1 MMKKVCL
8 IVLGG
13 IIVFAF
19 LLCMPI
25 VEAQGTI
32 LDGEAPEKR
41 LSESSLSDDSQVMAD
56 PSIDES
62 QQSEDSRF
70 KEEKNLELE
79 DEVRKD
85 DSDEEGFV
93 SQDTGIWGNVPWK
106 WEEETATLT
115 LQGGSAGTVATAP
128 WKAYPAVQKIIVEDK
143 VMLQA
148 NAANLFSNLTSLTQV
163 DALSFDTSQVTVMD
177 FLFANCTSLS
187 VLNLNGWDTRN
198 VRTVN
203 RTFHNMTD
211 LVELDLSSWNTT
223 NLASVSTNSWFIFE
237 ARNLRTIHL
246 GENTTF
252 LHMGSSSPR
261 FPSEVPSNEYT
272 GNWVHTKDQFGNQVE
287 ERVVAPRSS
296 LLSAFYDGS
305 QPGTYVLE
313 KWQTITINPIDQ
325 KGNFLTEKQTIRG
338 GYLEDYSIIPPSV
351 LGWHFDYSDWPLQGR
366 FTGETTEVNLFYR
379 LNETSILDPI
389 NPEVEI
395 TPELMPE
402 LPKETQSFRID
413 FVPTILFG
421 TQKITIHEQEYYA
434 GALKINGSNEERPN
448 FVQVSNFDR
457 TITSWTLSVRQESQ
471 FQTSEGDLLLGA
483 SLSFKNA
490 ELISIHDQKVPTDYP
505 TQVELFP
512 EETSLLFKTIAE
524 EGAGTWIY
532 RFGDS
537 KTMSESIQLTV
548 PGNTMPNSKEYNT
561 TIIWTISAIP

>member
-1 MMKKVCL
+1 MKKVCL

-56 PSIDES
+56 PAIDES

-85 DSDEEGFV
+85 DSEDERFV
-93 SQDTGIWGNVPWK
+93 SQDTGIWGNVSWE
-106 WEEETATLT
+106 WEEETVTLT
-115 LQGGSAGTVATAP
+115 LQGGNAGTVAAAP
-128 WKAYPAVQKIIVEDK
+128 WKTYSSVQKIIVQDRIT
-143 VMLQA
+143 LQS
-148 NAANLFSNLTSLTQV
+148 NAANLFSNLTSLTYV
-163 DALSFDTSQVTVMD
+163 DALSFDTSQVTTMD

-203 RTFHNMTD
+203 RTFHNMTE

-223 NLASVSTNSWFIFE
+223 NLASVSSNSWFIFE

-272 GNWVHTKDQFGNQVE
+272 GNWVHTKDQFGNQVG

-351 LGWHFDYSDWPLQGR
+351 LGWHFDYSDWSLQER

-402 LPKETQSFRID
+402 LPKETQRFRID
-413 FVPTILFG
+413 FVPFILFG
-421 TQKITIHEQEYYA
+421 TQNITTHEQEYYA
-434 GALKINGSNEERPN
+434 GTLKINGSNEERPN

-505 TQVELFP
+505 TQVELVP

-537 KTMSESIQLTV
+537 KTMSESIKLTV
-548 PGNTMPNSKEYNT
+548 PGSTMPNSKEYNT
-561 TIIWTISAIP
+561 TIIWTINAIP

>member
-1 MMKKVCL
+1 MKKDCL
-8 IVLGG
+8 IVLSGV
-13 IIVFAF
+13 IVFAL
-19 LLCMPI
+19 LLCIPI
-25 VEAQGTI
+25 VEAKDTMF
-32 LDGEAPEKR
+32 DEPAPEKT
-41 LSESSLSDDSQVMAD
+41 LSAPSLSDDSRVMAD
-56 PSIDES
+56 PAIADEI
-62 QQSEDSRF
+62 
-70 KEEKNLELE
+70 
-79 DEVRKD
+79 RKD
-85 DSDEEGFV
+85 DPEEKEV
-93 SQDTGIWGNVPWK
+93 VPQDTGIWGNVPWE
-106 WEEETATLT
+106 WNEEMATLT
-115 LQGGSAGTVATAP
+115 LQGGNAGTVAAAP
-128 WKAYPAVQKIIVEDK
+128 WKTYSSVQKIIVQERIT
-143 VMLQA
+143 LQS
-148 NAANLFSNLTSLTQV
+148 NAANLFSNLASVSYIDT
-163 DALSFDTSQVTVMD
+163 LSFDTSQVTTMD
-177 FLFANCTSLS
+177 FLFANCPALS
-187 VLNLNGWDTRN
+187 VLDLNGWDTRN

-203 RTFHNMTD
+203 RTFHNMTE

-223 NLASVSTNSWFIFE
+223 NLSTVSSNSWFVFE
-237 ARNLRTIHL
+237 ARNLKTIHL

-252 LHMGSSSPR
+252 LHMGTGSPR
-261 FPSEVPSNEYT
+261 FPSGAPSNEYT

-296 LLSAFYDGS
+296 LLSTFYDGS

-366 FTGETTEVNLFYR
+366 FIGEITEANLFYL

-395 TPELMPE
+395 TPDLMPE

-471 FQTSEGDLLLGA
+471 FQTREGDLLLGA
-483 SLSFKNA
+483 SLSFNHA
-490 ELISIHDQKVPTDYP
+490 ELISIHDQKVPTEYP
-505 TQVELFP
+505 TQVALVP

-537 KTMSESIQLTV
+537 KTMSESIKLTV
-548 PGNTMPNSKEYNT
+548 PGSTMPNSKEYNT
-561 TIIWTISAIP
+561 TIIWTINAIP

>member
-1 MMKKVCL
+1 M
-8 IVLGG
+8 
-13 IIVFAF
+13 
-19 LLCMPI
+19 
-25 VEAQGTI
+25 
-32 LDGEAPEKR
+32 
-41 LSESSLSDDSQVMAD
+41 
-56 PSIDES
+56 
-62 QQSEDSRF
+62 
-70 KEEKNLELE
+70 ELE

-85 DSDEEGFV
+85 DSEEEEGFV
-93 SQDTGIWGNVPWK
+93 SQDTRIWRNVPWE
-106 WEEETATLT
+106 WDEETATLT
-115 LQGGSAGTVATAP
+115 LQGGNAGTVATAS
-128 WKAYPAVQKIIVEDK
+128 WKTHLAVQKIIVEDK
-143 VMLQA
+143 VILQS
-148 NAANLFSNLTSLTQV
+148 NGANLFSNLTSLRYV
-163 DALSFDTSQVTVMD
+163 DALSFDTSQLTTMD
-177 FLFANCTSLS
+177 FLLANCTSLS

-237 ARNLRTIHL
+237 VRNLITIHL
-246 GENTTF
+246 EENTTF

-272 GNWVHTKDQFGNQVE
+272 GNWVHTRDQFGNRVD

-305 QPGTYVLE
+305 QPGTYVIE
-313 KWQTITINPIDQ
+313 KWQTTTIYPIDQ

-338 GYLEDYSIIPPSV
+338 SYLEDYSIIPTSV

-379 LNETSILDPI
+379 LNETSTLDPI

-421 TQKITIHEQEYYA
+421 TQKITTHEQEYYA
-434 GALKINGSNEERPN
+434 GALKINGSNEERQN
-448 FVQVSNFDR
+448 FIQVSNFDR

-471 FQTSEGDLLLGA
+471 FQTREGNLLLGA
-483 SLSFKNA
+483 SLSFDNA
-490 ELISIHDQKVPTDYP
+490 ELISIHDQKIPTEYP
-505 TQVELFP
+505 TKVALVP
-512 EETSLLFKTIAE
+512 EETSLFFKTISE
-524 EGAGTWIY
+524 EGTGTWVY

-537 KTMSESIQLTV
+537 KTMSESIKLTV
-548 PGNTMPNSKEYNT
+548 PGSTMPNSKEYNT

>member
-13 IIVFAF
+13 IVVFAF
-19 LLCMPI
+19 LLCIPI

-32 LDGEAPEKR
+32 LDGEAPGKR

-85 DSDEEGFV
+85 DSEEEGFV
-93 SQDTGIWGNVPWK
+93 SQDTGIWGNVPWE
-106 WEEETATLT
+106 WDEETATLT

-148 NAANLFSNLTSLTQV
+148 NAANLFSNLTSLTYV
-163 DALSFDTSQVTVMD
+163 DTLSFDTSQVTTMD

-203 RTFHNMTD
+203 RTFQNMTD

-261 FPSEVPSNEYT
+261 FPSEVPSNEYI

-313 KWQTITINPIDQ
+313 KWQTITISPIDQ

-338 GYLEDYSIIPPSV
+338 GYLENYSIIPPSV

-366 FTGETTEVNLFYR
+366 LTGETTEVNLFYR
-379 LNETSILDPI
+379 LNETSILDPV

-402 LPKETQSFRID
+402 LPKETQRFRID
-413 FVPTILFG
+413 FVPFILFG
-421 TQKITIHEQEYYA
+421 TQNITTHEQEYYA
-434 GALKINGSNEERPN
+434 GTLKINGSNEERPN

-490 ELISIHDQKVPTDYP
+490 ELISIHDQKVPTDHL
-505 TQVELFP
+505 TQVTLVP

-537 KTMSESIQLTV
+537 KTMSESIKLTV
-548 PGNTMPNSKEYNT
+548 PGSTMPNSKEYST

>member
-56 PSIDES
+56 PAIDES

-85 DSDEEGFV
+85 DSEDERFV
-93 SQDTGIWGNVPWK
+93 SQDTGIWGNVSWE
-106 WEEETATLT
+106 WEEETVTLT
-115 LQGGSAGTVATAP
+115 LQGGNAGTVAAAP
-128 WKAYPAVQKIIVEDK
+128 WKTYSSVQKIIVQDRIT
-143 VMLQA
+143 LQS
-148 NAANLFSNLTSLTQV
+148 NAANLFSNLTSLTYV
-163 DALSFDTSQVTVMD
+163 DALSFDTSQVTTMD

-203 RTFHNMTD
+203 RTFHNMTE

-223 NLASVSTNSWFIFE
+223 NLASVSSNSWFIFE

-272 GNWVHTKDQFGNQVE
+272 GNWVHTKDQFGNQVG

-351 LGWHFDYSDWPLQGR
+351 LGWHFDYSDWSLQER

-402 LPKETQSFRID
+402 LPKETQRFRID
-413 FVPTILFG
+413 FVPFILFG
-421 TQKITIHEQEYYA
+421 TQNITTHEQEYYA
-434 GALKINGSNEERPN
+434 GTLKINGSNEERPN

-505 TQVELFP
+505 TQVELVP

-537 KTMSESIQLTV
+537 KTMSESIKLTV
-548 PGNTMPNSKEYNT
+548 PGSTMPNSKEYNT
-561 TIIWTISAIP
+561 TIIWTINAIP

>member
-1 MMKKVCL
+1 MKKVCL

-13 IIVFAF
+13 IIAFAF
-19 LLCMPI
+19 LLCIPI
-25 VEAQGTI
+25 VDAQDTI
-32 LDGEAPEKR
+32 LDGEAPGKK
-41 LSESSLSDDSQVMAD
+41 LSDPSLSDDSQVMAD
-56 PSIDES
+56 PVIDES
-62 QQSEDSRF
+62 QQSENTVSQ
-70 KEEKNLELE
+70 EEKKSELE
-79 DEVRKD
+79 NEVRKD
-85 DSDEEGFV
+85 DSEEEEFV
-93 SQDTGIWGNVPWK
+93 SQDAGIWGNVS
-106 WEEETATLT
+106 WEWDEETATLT
-115 LQGGSAGTVATAP
+115 LQGGSAGTVETAP
-128 WKAYPAVQKIIVEDK
+128 WKTYPAVQKIIVEDK
-143 VMLQA
+143 VILQA
-148 NAANLFSNLTSLTQV
+148 NAANLFSNLTSLTYV
-163 DALSFDTSQVTVMD
+163 DALSIDTSQVTTMD

-187 VLNLNGWDTRN
+187 VLNLNGWDTKN

-223 NLASVSTNSWFIFE
+223 NLASVSTNSWLIFE

-272 GNWVHTKDQFGNQVE
+272 GNWVHIKDQFGNQVG

-313 KWQTITINPIDQ
+313 KWQTITINPIEK

-351 LGWHFDYSDWPLQGR
+351 LGWHFNYSDWPLQGR

-421 TQKITIHEQEYYA
+421 TQKITIYEQEHYA

-490 ELISIHDQKVPTDYP
+490 ELISIHDQKVPTDHL
-505 TQVELFP
+505 TQVTLVP
-512 EETSLLFKTIAE
+512 EETSLLFKTTSE

-532 RFGDS
+532 RFGDTE
-537 KTMSESIQLTV
+537 TMSESIKLTV
-548 PGNTMPNSKEYNT
+548 PGSTMPNSKEYKT
-561 TIIWTISAIP
+561 AIIWTISAIP

>member
-1 MMKKVCL
+1 MKKVCL

-19 LLCMPI
+19 LLCIPI

-41 LSESSLSDDSQVMAD
+41 LSESSLSDDSQVLAD
-56 PSIDES
+56 SAIDES
-62 QQSEDSRF
+62 PQSEDYRF

-79 DEVRKD
+79 EEVRKG
-85 DSDEEGFV
+85 DSEDERFV
-93 SQDTGIWGNVPWK
+93 SQDTGIWGDVS
-106 WEEETATLT
+106 WEWDEEMATLT
-115 LQGGSAGTVATAP
+115 FQGGNAGTVAAAP
-128 WKAYPAVQKIIVEDK
+128 WKTYSSVQKIIVQDRIT
-143 VMLQA
+143 LQS
-148 NAANLFSNLTSLTQV
+148 NAANLFSNLTSLTYV
-163 DALSFDTSQVTVMD
+163 DALSFDTSQVTAMD

-287 ERVVAPRSS
+287 ERVVVPRSS

-305 QPGTYVLE
+305 QPGTYVLG

-457 TITSWTLSVRQESQ
+457 TISSWTLSVRQESQ

-490 ELISIHDQKVPTDYP
+490 ELISIHDQKVPNDYP
-505 TQVELFP
+505 TQVELVP

-548 PGNTMPNSKEYNT
+548 PESTMPNSKEYNT